1 MHAARTERM
10 QWLGEDKGTKVT
22 KAVRKNP
29 SVRCNPTQA
38 DVHQP
43 EPRSLGASEPR
54 RASESLASPRRPSRR
69 PQRNERSRLQRRGRA
84 LRLVR
89 RRVPRSATVMRSLLA
104 SARCSLH
111 LPQAVQQRQ

>member
-43 EPRSLGASEPR
+43 EPRSLGASESIGEPR
-54 RASESLASPRRPSRR
+54 LASEAESTAAA
-69 PQRNERSRLQRRGRA
+69 E
-84 LRLVR
+84 
-89 RRVPRSATVMRSLLA
+89 
-104 SARCSLH
+104 
-111 LPQAVQQRQ
+111 